1 MEKIDKLES
10 PLRRSRT
17 DDQPGFEEV
26 VETSGKYVEADG
38 SDVRVK
44 RVRVKDFSGST
55 ENTYLED
62 EMGVRFVDN
71 LGYEDRV
78 E

>member
-1 MEKIDKLES
+1 MEKIDKLEF
-10 PLRRSRT
+10 PLRRSRL
-17 DDQPGFEEV
+17 DGRPGFEEV

-44 RVRVKDFSGST
+44 RVRVKDFNGFT
-55 ENTYLED
+55 EHTYLED

-71 LGYEDRV
+71 LSYEDRKD
-78 E
+78 